1 MEIKSVQDFKLID
14 RNKASA
20 EVDVKM
26 DGEEVRALWI
36 FYLQADYCVSIR
48 AGKILAGNC
57 TVKEMDD
64 KVFEHRVHIKSL
76 VKPDIERVRAE
87 RRALMGY
94 TN

>member
-1 MEIKSVQDFKLID
+1 MDIKSVKDFKLID

-20 EVDVKM
+20 EVEVIIN
-26 DGEEVRALWI
+26 GEEVKSLWV

-64 KVFEHRVHIKSL
+64 KVFEQRVHIKAL

-94 TN
+94 AN

>member
-20 EVDVKM
+20 EVDVVLS
-26 DGEEVRALWI
+26 GEEVKSLWI

-48 AGKILAGNC
+48 AGKILTGNC

-64 KVFEHRVHIKSL
+64 QVFEHRVHIKSL